1 MGPKRIHFTM
11 FHPTKNVK
19 FSSCPREAKGL
30 LLASIRD
37 PNPVVFFEPKVEFKY
52 SSSITAASEYL
63 LCFAETK
70 TTSPVFL
77 SWLYHLA
84 VDEVPEEDYMLPL
97 S

>member
-1 MGPKRIHFTM
+1 
-11 FHPTKNVK
+11 
-19 FSSCPREAKGL
+19 
-30 LLASIRD
+30 LASIRD

-52 SSSITAASEYL
+52 SSSITVASEYL

-77 SWLYHLA
+77 KWLYRLA

-97 S
+97 SQAEVSIFLSHYYTGLLGIIKSKYLCKLYT